1 MLLRK
6 TISVYDQ
13 KGEDC
18 ILPENVF
25 LFDDNAFHEKQLA
38 SNSLSEEEKFERK
51 LEQLE
56 VLMTDKKMQVLH
68 FAFAK
73 INQQLND
80 MVKQAEAIAKLYNSN
95 INLQPLFYVITELIT
110 PICITSGNQK
120 NFKRRRKKLTGQS
133 HDHTFQLKGKSTFI
147 RHSKLKLLATK
158 SNVKIIIPKI
168 VRHSSRR
175 SKSIS

>member
-1 MLLRK
+1 MLLRE

-25 LFDDNAFHEKQLA
+25 LFDDNAFHDKQLA
-38 SNSLSEEEKFERK
+38 SNSLSEEEKFERN
-51 LEQLE
+51 LEQLK

-80 MVKQAEAIAKLYNSN
+80 MVKQAEAIAELNNSN

-110 PICITSGNQK
+110 PQSV
-120 NFKRRRKKLTGQS
+120 FKPNEHLYYQW
-133 HDHTFQLKGKSTFI
+133 
-147 RHSKLKLLATK
+147 
-158 SNVKIIIPKI
+158 
-168 VRHSSRR
+168 
-175 SKSIS
+175 